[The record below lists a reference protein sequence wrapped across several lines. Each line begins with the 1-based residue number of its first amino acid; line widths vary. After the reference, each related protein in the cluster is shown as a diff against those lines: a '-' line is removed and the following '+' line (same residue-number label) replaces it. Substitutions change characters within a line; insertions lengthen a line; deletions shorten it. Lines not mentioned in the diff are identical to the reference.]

1 MWLYKGKEISDEDI
15 QGYVAFVYLITN
27 LQNGKKYVG
36 KKLLTKTR
44 SKKIKGKT
52 RKKKVVT
59 ESDWRDYYGSN
70 EVLKRDVESLG
81 GSMFMREIISF
92 CKSRG
97 TANYLEAKY
106 QFEYNVLESEEFYN
120 DQIRVRVH
128 RSHLKL
134 DNK

>member
-1 MWLYKGKEISDEDI
+1 MWLYNGREVTDEDT

-27 LQNGKKYVG
+27 LENGKRYIG

-44 SKKIKGKT
+44 SKAVKGKT

-70 EVLKRDVESLG
+70 ESLRRDVD
-81 GSMFMREIISF
+81 SMGAAKFKREILQF

-97 TANYLEAKY
+97 TANYFEAKL
-106 QFEYNVLESEEFYN
+106 QMQHAVLEHPDSWYN
-120 DQIRVRVH
+120 DWIMVKVH
-128 RSHLKL
+128 RSHIKC
-134 DNK
+134 

>member
-1 MWLYKGKEISDEDI
+1 MWLYKGKEVSDEVI

-27 LQNGKKYVG
+27 LQSGKRYIG

-44 SKKIKGKT
+44 TKKVKGKT
-52 RKKKVVT
+52 RRKKIVT

-70 EVLKRDVESLG
+70 DALNRELG
-81 GSMFMREIISF
+81 ILGVDSFKREILEL

-97 TANYLEAKY
+97 TANYLEAKF
-106 QFEYNVLESEEFYN
+106 QFQYAVLENPNDWYN
-120 DQIRVRVH
+120 EQIRVRVH

-134 DNK
+134 DL

>member
-1 MWLYKGKEISDEDI
+1 MWLYKDKEVSDEDI
-15 QGYVAFVYLITN
+15 QGYVAYVYLITN
-27 LQNGKKYVG
+27 LQSGKKYIG

-44 SKKIKGKT
+44 TKKIKGKT

-70 EVLKRDVESLG
+70 NELKSDVQSFG
-81 GSMFMREIISF
+81 GSAFKREIIAF

-97 TANYLEAKY
+97 TANYLEAKL
-106 QFEYNVLESEEFYN
+106 QFEHAVLENPDEYYN
-120 DQIRVRVH
+120 EQIRVRVH

-134 DNK
+134 DF